1 MVGKAKRPRLHQA
14 APRPRGPRDPEPGGH
29 DGAGGTSG
37 WRAEPGKDWAFLSS
51 DVFAGLKI
59 DPKTLVKKLDLDS
72 RSIVS
77 AQTDHECRGEVKPG
91 LTRTLVAT
99 RLDTA
104 APIDAGRRQ
113 AKHSAHTTGS
123 RFHQSSLPMWA
134 PEEGPDCHRYQCA
147 ALLRTP
153 GGVEEKPLLSKRE
166 KMKLRKD
173 RWLQKIEG
181 VKLARQKQK
190 AEAKRKATP
199 VVGDLQPLMEAL
211 PELSELTTTSKA
223 RKQPKI
229 YDVIL

>member
-51 DVFAGLKI
+51 DIFAGMKI

-72 RSIVS
+72 RSVVL
-77 AQTDHECRGEVKPG
+77 AQT
-91 LTRTLVAT
+91 
-99 RLDTA
+99 
-104 APIDAGRRQ
+104 
-113 AKHSAHTTGS
+113 
-123 RFHQSSLPMWA
+123 
-134 PEEGPDCHRYQCA
+134 
-147 ALLRTP
+147 
-153 GGVEEKPLLSKRE
+153 GVEEKPLLSKRE
-166 KMKLRKD
+166 KMKLRKE

-199 VVGDLQPLMEAL
+199 VVGDMQPLMEAL

-229 YDVIL
+229 HVRVKAEPTDFNQMKPAQKRRLLQEEVARFHEVIASPVYKANPLAAISEHLCKRLKQEAGNAI

>member
-51 DVFAGLKI
+51 DVFAGMKI

-77 AQTDHECRGEVKPG
+77 AQT
-91 LTRTLVAT
+91 
-99 RLDTA
+99 
-104 APIDAGRRQ
+104 
-113 AKHSAHTTGS
+113 
-123 RFHQSSLPMWA
+123 
-134 PEEGPDCHRYQCA
+134 
-147 ALLRTP
+147 
-153 GGVEEKPLLSKRE
+153 GVEEKPLLSKRE

-229 YDVIL
+229 HVRAKAEPTDFNQMKPARSAGSYRRRWPGFTRSSQTRVQSNPLAAISEHLCKRLKTGGGKTLSDNSARPA

>member
-1 MVGKAKRPRLHQA
+1 M
-14 APRPRGPRDPEPGGH
+14 
-29 DGAGGTSG
+29 
-37 WRAEPGKDWAFLSS
+37 
-51 DVFAGLKI
+51 KI

-77 AQTDHECRGEVKPG
+77 AQT
-91 LTRTLVAT
+91 
-99 RLDTA
+99 
-104 APIDAGRRQ
+104 
-113 AKHSAHTTGS
+113 
-123 RFHQSSLPMWA
+123 
-134 PEEGPDCHRYQCA
+134 
-147 ALLRTP
+147 
-153 GGVEEKPLLSKRE
+153 GVEEKPLLSKRE

-229 YDVIL
+229 HVRAKAEPTDFNQMKPAQKRRLLQEEVARFHKVIANPVYKANPLAAISEHLCKRLKQEAGNAI

>member
-77 AQTDHECRGEVKPG
+77 AQTE
-91 LTRTLVAT
+91 
-99 RLDTA
+99 
-104 APIDAGRRQ
+104 
-113 AKHSAHTTGS
+113 
-123 RFHQSSLPMWA
+123 
-134 PEEGPDCHRYQCA
+134 
-147 ALLRTP
+147 
-153 GGVEEKPLLSKRE
+153 
-166 KMKLRKD
+166 
-173 RWLQKIEG
+173 IEG

-229 YDVIL
+229 HVRAKAEPTDFNQMKPAQKRRLLQEEVARFHEVIANPVYKANPLATISEHLCKRLKQEAGNAI

>member
-51 DVFAGLKI
+51 DVFAGMKI

-77 AQTDHECRGEVKPG
+77 AQT
-91 LTRTLVAT
+91 
-99 RLDTA
+99 
-104 APIDAGRRQ
+104 
-113 AKHSAHTTGS
+113 
-123 RFHQSSLPMWA
+123 
-134 PEEGPDCHRYQCA
+134 
-147 ALLRTP
+147 
-153 GGVEEKPLLSKRE
+153 GVEEKPLLSKRE
-166 KMKLRKD
+166 KLKLRKD

-229 YDVIL
+229 HVRAKAEPTDFNQMKPAQKRRLLQEEVARFHKVIANPVYKANPLAAISEHLCKRLKQEAGNAI

>member
-51 DVFAGLKI
+51 DVFAGMKI

-77 AQTDHECRGEVKPG
+77 AQTE
-91 LTRTLVAT
+91 
-99 RLDTA
+99 
-104 APIDAGRRQ
+104 
-113 AKHSAHTTGS
+113 
-123 RFHQSSLPMWA
+123 
-134 PEEGPDCHRYQCA
+134 
-147 ALLRTP
+147 
-153 GGVEEKPLLSKRE
+153 
-166 KMKLRKD
+166 
-173 RWLQKIEG
+173 IEG

-229 YDVIL
+229 HVRAKAEPTDFNQMKPAQKRRLLQEEVARFHKVIANPVYKANPLAAISEHLCKRLKQEAGNAI

>member
-51 DVFAGLKI
+51 DVFVGMKI

-77 AQTDHECRGEVKPG
+77 AQTE
-91 LTRTLVAT
+91 
-99 RLDTA
+99 
-104 APIDAGRRQ
+104 
-113 AKHSAHTTGS
+113 
-123 RFHQSSLPMWA
+123 
-134 PEEGPDCHRYQCA
+134 
-147 ALLRTP
+147 
-153 GGVEEKPLLSKRE
+153 
-166 KMKLRKD
+166 
-173 RWLQKIEG
+173 IEG

-229 YDVIL
+229 HVRAKAEPTDFNQMKPAQKRRLLQEEVARFHEVIANPVYKANPLAAVSEHLCKRLKQEAGNAI